1 MREQRRNPRIWVSWR
16 CGIRFPDGR
25 LVICRAQNISID
37 GIALQCEDL
46 LVQGQRYPMM
56 VEIPGIRDP
65 REIHR
70 VSCTGE
76 IRHVILSE
84 GAYRAGIQLSAM
96 TELHAELVRAW
107 MAKADKQIA

>member
-1 MREQRRNPRIWVSWR
+1 MVEQRRNPRIWVSWR
-16 CGIRFPDGR
+16 CGIRLPDGR
-25 LVICRAQNISID
+25 LLLCRAQNISIE
-37 GIALQCEDL
+37 GLALVSDEML
-46 LVQGQRYPMM
+46 HKGRSYPMM
-56 VEIPGIRDP
+56 IEIPGINDP
-65 REIHR
+65 RSIHR

-96 TELHAELVRAW
+96 SELHAELVRAW